1 MPLYKY
7 RAADANDR
15 IVKGQIEALH
25 ETDLETQLRRVG
37 LSLVRA
43 TITKARTRK
52 VKSLTQQEI
61 IGFMF
66 QLEMLIR
73 AGVPIL
79 SISQRRGE
87 TCGCSHRL
95 RLGRL
100 LVECPVAMLL
110 VNATVLAT
118 MSLARG
124 ASSSVQRA
132 RLTRSAW
139 ALAPRHLASSR
150 VVH

>member
-1 MPLYKY
+1 MPIYKY

-37 LSLVRA
+37 LSLVRVTVA
-43 TITKARTRK
+43 KPRSRK
-52 VKSLTQQEI
+52 VKSLPQQEI

-79 SISQRRGE
+79 GALGDMRDSAESMEGQILAAGVYQRVENGATLAEAMAFYPGIFSELMVNLTRAGRGY
-87 TCGCSHRL
+87 R
-95 RLGRL
+95 
-100 LVECPVAMLL
+100 PA
-110 VNATVLAT
+110 
-118 MSLARG
+118 ARG
-124 ASSSVQRA
+124 
-132 RLTRSAW
+132 
-139 ALAPRHLASSR
+139 P
-150 VVH
+150 